1 MADAVVRVPARE
13 RTGVFRFL
21 EKTVIPILWLLAR
34 IEREGVVNLPR
45 EGGFVISPNHTSNI
59 DPIVMGAAVFQA
71 GRSPHF
77 LGKAS
82 LWKVPIAGPLL
93 RATRQIPVYRGRVT
107 AENDPL
113 RAATAALS
121 EGRGVI
127 VYPEGTLTRDPGIWP
142 MRGKTGAVRLALAT
156 GVPLIPAAHWGTERL
171 LPPYAKWPRTIP
183 RVTITV
189 RFGEPV
195 DLSRFAGK
203 PLDAAVLAE
212 ATAVVMEAITALVAD
227 LRGET
232 PPAERWDPADH
243 GQTEFGRPELKD

>member
-1 MADAVVRVPARE
+1 MADAVVRVSRDESTP
-13 RTGVFRFL
+13 VFRVL
-21 EKTVIPILWLLAR
+21 RVTVIPFLWLLAR
-34 IEREGVVNLPR
+34 TVREGTANIPR
-45 EGGFVISPNHTSNI
+45 EGGFVMTPNHTSNI
-59 DPIVMGAAVFQA
+59 DPLIMGAAVYQS

-113 RAATAALS
+113 RAATQALA
-121 EGRGVI
+121 EGRGII
-127 VYPEGTLTRDPGIWP
+127 VYPEGTLTRDPDTWP

-171 LPPYAKWPRTIP
+171 LPRYARWLHTIP

-189 RFGEPV
+189 RYGEPV
-195 DLSRFAGK
+195 DLSAFAGK
-203 PLDAAVLAE
+203 PLDSATLAE
-212 ATAVVMEAITALVAD
+212 ATDVVMVAITELVAD
-227 LRGET
+227 LRGQT
-232 PPAERWDPADH
+232 PPVERWDPAEH
-243 GQTEFGRPELKD
+243 GQTEFGRLDRKD